1 MGLVGRIEGVVTRAL
16 EAWAGF
22 LLVLMVVVVTAG
34 VFYRYVLNAALG
46 WYDEFASY
54 LLVWLSFYGAI
65 LASQRGLHIEFDAAV
80 RRLAPGP
87 RRAVEAVS
95 GFCTLA
101 FHAILFAFGI
111 VLTRSMEGE
120 TAISLPWVRMAWVYS
135 VLPISGALMLVFSL
149 IRLVRTWRGGAAAGE
164 AIETEVA

>member
-1 MGLVGRIEGVVTRAL
+1 MGRVERVVTRAL

-34 VFYRYVLNAALG
+34 VFYRYALNAALA

-54 LLVWLSFYGAI
+54 LLVWLTFYGAV
-65 LASQRGLHIEFDAAV
+65 LATQRDLHIEFDTVV
-80 RRLAPGP
+80 RRMRPGP
-87 RRAVEAVS
+87 RRVVEAAS
-95 GFCTLA
+95 GLCILA

-111 VLTRSMEGE
+111 VLTRSMGAE
-120 TAISLPWVRMAWVYS
+120 TAISLPWVKMAWVYS

-149 IRLVRTWRGGAAAGE
+149 IRLVRTWRGGAAGGE